1 MRFGG
6 LRRRA
11 GRWAGGGLTA
21 LVLAL
26 AAAGA
31 PFGVEAEADVEAVFD
46 ERGEPRW
53 AEASEIDRFLRAQFE
68 ELRLPGLAVL
78 VVTRD
83 GVRFEGMYGNADPA
97 GRPVS
102 SDTPFLLGS
111 TSKQFTALAV
121 HQLVVQG
128 RLGLENTVG
137 ALVPELAGTDSAFA
151 AVTVEQLLGHTSGL
165 SLNAGHEIWSL
176 WPQADSIRDE
186 ARRLLRDRPDAPPGE
201 DYQYSNANYIVLG
214 AIIEAVSGSTY
225 EAALQDLVASPLGL
239 DATTSDLDRAHEA
252 GLADGNYTWFRTVN
266 LVTPSSASA
275 AAAPAAYVTASARDL
290 SRLVGA
296 HLGAPSGV
304 DPAVLEAVRLPRS
317 RLDRLADY
325 AGGWIVRPFWE
336 LTDRGAGWEDPGLPR
351 IWEHDGNSLRAMSY
365 IAFAPDVDVGV
376 VVLTNTGRGTDDR
389 RFLAFTSE
397 LLHEVVG
404 TRPAP
409 RTVDP
414 LIAAAPLIMVGIPAL
429 QLVAILWLMA
439 VGRRPPPSSIA
450 RWMPVAIGAL
460 ATAAGLVVAFVILP
474 DRSRASLIDTWW
486 WVGAPDL
493 ALSIG
498 VSLALSA
505 CWIALITARLARRS
519 RRRAGAQ
526 KTSGLGVEA

>member
-46 ERGEPRW
+46 ERAEPRW

-102 SDTPFLLGS
+102 ADTPFLLGS

-165 SLNAGHEIWSL
+165 SLNAGHDIWSL

-186 ARRLLRDRPDAPPGE
+186 FAELNSIDMIPPHLVAWKAHQAVRIAARAMVIVAISSIRSDAPK
-201 DYQYSNANYIVLG
+201 
-214 AIIEAVSGSTY
+214 
-225 EAALQDLVASPLGL
+225 
-239 DATTSDLDRAHEA
+239 
-252 GLADGNYTWFRTVN
+252 
-266 LVTPSSASA
+266 
-275 AAAPAAYVTASARDL
+275 
-290 SRLVGA
+290 
-296 HLGAPSGV
+296 
-304 DPAVLEAVRLPRS
+304 
-317 RLDRLADY
+317 
-325 AGGWIVRPFWE
+325 
-336 LTDRGAGWEDPGLPR
+336 
-351 IWEHDGNSLRAMSY
+351 
-365 IAFAPDVDVGV
+365 
-376 VVLTNTGRGTDDR
+376 
-389 RFLAFTSE
+389 
-397 LLHEVVG
+397 
-404 TRPAP
+404 
-409 RTVDP
+409 
-414 LIAAAPLIMVGIPAL
+414 
-429 QLVAILWLMA
+429 
-439 VGRRPPPSSIA
+439 
-450 RWMPVAIGAL
+450 
-460 ATAAGLVVAFVILP
+460 
-474 DRSRASLIDTWW
+474 
-486 WVGAPDL
+486 
-493 ALSIG
+493 
-498 VSLALSA
+498 
-505 CWIALITARLARRS
+505 RRS
-519 RRRAGAQ
+519 D
-526 KTSGLGVEA
+526 SSLV